1 MTRDEIMTLG
11 FEELEERANAIA
23 VETAEADKDQLETLN
38 AELDAIEERKKALN
52 IEIEERKKAAEAV
65 AKGAGKT
72 IEERTDKTMTFEEF
86 RNSKAYVDAFANYIK
101 TGKDEECRALIKEFR
116 MPQGGGSE
124 GTFLTENVLA
134 DGGNVPV
141 PAFVENRV
149 KTAWDRDEIFSRVTK
164 TFVKGN
170 LKVAVEV
177 EATAASIHTE
187 GTDAPNMEKVN
198 LAIINLVPKTIKKWV
213 AFSTEVLAMG
223 SEEFLMY
230 VYDEITYRIIQR
242 AAQEALTAIT
252 NNPNNLN
259 GLTVS
264 GTVTTATIIQAIAN
278 LSGEARDL
286 VLIASA
292 QTIANIRIA
301 ALNAGYAYDPFQGVT
316 PIAAPASIMGDAAI
330 VGDLSGVQANL
341 PEGANVRFVLDEY
354 SLAEKDLIK
363 LVGRLYAAI
372 AVVGLRMF
380 VIIDGISG
388 E

>member
-1 MTRDEIMTLG
+1 MTREEIANLG
-11 FEELEERANAIA
+11 YEELETRKAEIA
-23 VETAEADKDQLETLN
+23 VETDTATAEMIETLS
-38 AELDAIEERKKALN
+38 AELDMIEERKLALDK
-52 IEIEERKKAAEAV
+52 EVEERKKAAEAV
-65 AKGAGKT
+65 VAGAGKT
-72 IEERTDKTMTFEEF
+72 IESRKDNTMTFEEF

-116 MPQGGGSE
+116 MPQGGDST
-124 GTFLTENVLA
+124 TFTTTNVT
-134 DGGNVPV
+134 GGNVPV
-141 PAFVENRV
+141 PVFVENRV
-149 KTAWDRDEIFSRVTK
+149 KTAWERDEIFNRVTK

-170 LKVAVEV
+170 LKVAVET
-177 EATAASIHTE
+177 EADPAVIHNE
-187 GTDAPNMEKVN
+187 GTAAPNMEKVQ

-230 VYDEITYRIIQR
+230 VYDEITYRIIQK
-242 AAQEALTAIT
+242 AAEVALVAILG
-252 NNPNNLN
+252 NNNGLN

-264 GTVTTATIIQAIAN
+264 GTVTTANIIQAIAN

-301 ALNAGYAYDPFQGVT
+301 ALNAGYAYDPFQGAT
-316 PIAAPASIMGDAAI
+316 PIAAPASIIGNQAI

-372 AVVGLRMF
+372 DVVGLHMF
-380 VIIDGISG
+380 SVIDGQG

>member
-11 FEELEERANAIA
+11 FEELEERASAIA

-52 IEIEERKKAAEAV
+52 IEIVERKKAAEAV
-65 AKGAGKT
+65 VAGAGKT
-72 IEERTDKTMTFEEF
+72 IEERTENKMTFEEF

-116 MPQGGGSE
+116 AETKDPV
-124 GTFLTENVLA
+124 TFTTQNVG
-134 DGGNVPV
+134 GGNVPV
-141 PAFVENRV
+141 PTFVENRV
-149 KTAWDRDEIFSRVTK
+149 RTAWERDEIFNRVTK

-170 LKVAVEV
+170 LKVAVETS
-177 EATAASIHTE
+177 ATGADIHTE
-187 GTDAPNMEKVN
+187 GTPALDMERVE
-198 LAIINLVPKTIKKWV
+198 LAIVNLVPVTIKKWV

-223 SEEFLMY
+223 SEDFLMY
-230 VYDEITYRIIQR
+230 VYDEITYRIIQK
-242 AAQEALTAIT
+242 AAEMALNAIL
-252 NNPNNLN
+252 NDANHLN
-259 GLTVS
+259 GTAVS
-264 GTVTTATIIQAIAN
+264 GVVTTATIIQAIAN
-278 LSGEARDL
+278 LGGEARDL

-301 ALNAGYAYDPFQGVT
+301 ALTAGYAYDPFQGVT
-316 PIAAPASIMGDAAI
+316 PIAAPSGIIGDQAI

-354 SLAEKDLIK
+354 SLAEKDLVK

-372 AVVGLRMF
+372 DVVGLRMF
-380 VIIDGISG
+380 VVIDGQG

>member
-1 MTRDEIMTLG
+1 MTREEIANLG
-11 FEELEERANAIA
+11 YEELETRKAEIA
-23 VETAEADKDQLETLN
+23 VETDTATAEMIETLS
-38 AELDAIEERKKALN
+38 AELDMIEERKLALDK
-52 IEIEERKKAAEAV
+52 EVEERKKAAQAV
-65 AKGAGKT
+65 IAGAGKT
-72 IEERTDKTMTFEEF
+72 IEERTDNTMTFEEF

-124 GTFLTENVLA
+124 GTFLTENIT
-134 DGGNVPV
+134 DGNVPV
-141 PAFVENRV
+141 PTFVENRV
-149 KTAWDRDEIFSRVTK
+149 RTAWDRDEIFSRVTK

-170 LKVAVEV
+170 LKVAVEIG
-177 EATAASIHTE
+177 ATDASIHTE
-187 GTDAPNMEKVN
+187 GTKAPDMERVQ

-242 AAQEALTAIT
+242 ASQVALDAIT

-264 GTVTTATIIQAIAN
+264 GVVTTATIIQAIAN
-278 LSGEARDL
+278 LNPEARDL

-301 ALNAGYAYDPFQGVT
+301 ALNAGYAYDPFQGLT

-372 AVVGLRMF
+372 DVVGLHMF
-380 VIIDGISG
+380 AIIDGQG

>member
-1 MTRDEIMTLG
+1 MTREEIANLG
-11 FEELEERANAIA
+11 YEELETRKAEIA
-23 VETAEADKDQLETLN
+23 VETDTATAEMIETLS
-38 AELDAIEERKKALN
+38 AELDMIEERKLALDK
-52 IEIEERKKAAEAV
+52 EVEERKKAAEAV
-65 AKGAGKT
+65 VAGAGKT
-72 IEERTDKTMTFEEF
+72 IESRKDNTMTFEEF

-116 MPQGGGSE
+116 MPQSPGE
-124 GTFLTENVLA
+124 GTFLTENV
-134 DGGNVPV
+134 GGGLVPV
-141 PAFVENRV
+141 PAFVESRV
-149 KTAWDRDEIFSRVTK
+149 RTAWERDEIFNRVTK

-170 LKVAVEV
+170 LKVAVET
-177 EATAASIHTE
+177 EATGASIHVE
-187 GTDAPNMEKVN
+187 GGEAPAMEQVT
-198 LAIINLVPKTIKKWV
+198 LTVINLVPHTIKKWV

-230 VYDEITYRIIQR
+230 VYDEITYRIIQK
-242 AAQEALTAIT
+242 AAEIALSAILT
-252 NNPNNLN
+252 DANSLN
-259 GLTVS
+259 GDTVN

-292 QTIANIRIA
+292 QTIADIRIA

-316 PIAAPASIMGDAAI
+316 PIAAPAAVIGDAAI

-372 AVVGLRMF
+372 DVVGLHMF
-380 VIIDGISG
+380 VLIDGESG

>member
-1 MTRDEIMTLG
+1 MTREEIANLG
-11 FEELEERANAIA
+11 YEELETRKAEIA
-23 VETAEADKDQLETLN
+23 VETDTATAEMIETLS
-38 AELDAIEERKKALN
+38 AELDMIEERKLALDK
-52 IEIEERKKAAEAV
+52 EVETRKKAAEAV
-65 AKGAGKT
+65 IAGAGKT
-72 IEERTDKTMTFEEF
+72 IEERTENKMTFEEF

-116 MPQGGGSE
+116 AEPPGQ
-124 GTFLTENVLA
+124 GTFLTENA
-134 DGGNVPV
+134 TGGNVPV
-141 PAFVENRV
+141 PTFVEGRV
-149 KTAWDRDEIFSRVTK
+149 RTAWERDEIFNRVTK

-170 LKVAVEV
+170 LKVAVEI
-177 EATAASIHTE
+177 EADPAVIHTE
-187 GTDAPNMEKVN
+187 GTAAPAMERVT
-198 LAIINLVPKTIKKWV
+198 LTVINLTPQTIKKWV

-223 SEEFLMY
+223 SEDFLTY
-230 VYDEITYRIIQR
+230 VYDEITYRIIQK
-242 AAQEALTAIT
+242 AAEVALNAILNDT
-252 NNPNNLN
+252 NHLN
-259 GLTVS
+259 GMLVS

-316 PIAAPASIMGDAAI
+316 PIAAPSGVIGDQAI

-372 AVVGLRMF
+372 DVVGLRMF
-380 VIIDGISG
+380 SVIDGIAG

>member
-52 IEIEERKKAAEAV
+52 IEIVEKRKAAEAV
-65 AKGAGKT
+65 VAGAGKT
-72 IEERTDKTMTFEEF
+72 IESRKDNTMTFEEF

-101 TGKDEECRALIKEFR
+101 TGKDEECRALIKEYR
-116 MPQGGGSE
+116 AESPGS
-124 GTFLTENVLA
+124 GTFLTTNVS
-134 DGGNVPV
+134 GGIVPV
-141 PAFVENRV
+141 PTFIENRV
-149 KTAWDRDEIFSRVTK
+149 RTAWERDEIFNRVTK
-164 TFVKGN
+164 TFAKGN
-170 LKVAVEV
+170 LKVAVETS
-177 EATAASIHTE
+177 ASGASIHTE
-187 GTDAPNMEKVN
+187 GAEAPDMEQVQ
-198 LAIINLVPKTIKKWV
+198 LTIVNLVPSTIKKWV

-242 AAQEALTAIT
+242 AAQVALDAIL
-252 NNPNNLN
+252 NNVNNLN
-259 GLTVS
+259 GTGVS
-264 GTVTTATIIQAIAN
+264 GAVTTANIIQAIAN
-278 LSGEARDL
+278 LNPEARDL

-316 PIAAPASIMGDAAI
+316 PIAAPAGIMADAAI

-372 AVVGLRMF
+372 DVVGLHMF
-380 VIIDGISG
+380 VVIDGESG

>member
-1 MTRDEIMTLG
+1 MTREEIANLG
-11 FEELEERANAIA
+11 YEELETRKAEIA
-23 VETAEADKDQLETLN
+23 VETDTATAEMIETLS
-38 AELDAIEERKKALN
+38 AELDMIEERKLALDK
-52 IEIEERKKAAEAV
+52 EVEERKKAAEAV
-65 AKGAGKT
+65 VAGAGKT
-72 IEERTDKTMTFEEF
+72 IESRKDNTMTFEEF

-116 MPQGGGSE
+116 AQGEGS
-124 GTFLTENVLA
+124 GTFLTTNVG
-134 DGGNVPV
+134 GGNVPV
-141 PAFVENRV
+141 PVFVENRV
-149 KTAWDRDEIFSRVTK
+149 RTAWERDEIFNRVTK

-170 LKVAVEV
+170 LKVAVET
-177 EATAASIHTE
+177 EAYPAVIHTE
-187 GTDAPNMEKVN
+187 GTAAPDMEKVT
-198 LAIINLVPKTIKKWV
+198 LTVINLVPHTIKKWV

-223 SEEFLMY
+223 SEDFLMY
-230 VYDEITYRIIQR
+230 VYDEITYRIIQK
-242 AAQEALTAIT
+242 AAEIALTAILNNT
-252 NNPNNLN
+252 NSLN
-259 GLTVS
+259 GLPVS

-278 LSGEARDL
+278 LNPEARDL

-316 PIAAPASIMGDAAI
+316 PIAAPASIMGNQAI

-372 AVVGLRMF
+372 DVVGLKMF
-380 VIIDGISG
+380 VLIDGESG

>member
-1 MTRDEIMTLG
+1 MTREEIANLG
-11 FEELEERANAIA
+11 YEELETRKTEIA
-23 VETAEADKDQLETLN
+23 VETDTATAEMIETLS
-38 AELDAIEERKKALN
+38 AELDMIEERKLALDK
-52 IEIEERKKAAEAV
+52 EVEERKKAAQAV
-65 AKGAGKT
+65 IAGAGKT
-72 IEERTDKTMTFEEF
+72 IETRKESTMTFEEF

-116 MPQGGGSE
+116 AETPGT
-124 GTFLTENVLA
+124 GTFLTQNTT
-134 DGGNVPV
+134 GGNVPV
-141 PAFVENRV
+141 PTFVENRV
-149 KTAWDRDEIFSRVTK
+149 RTAWERDEIFNRVTK
-164 TFVKGN
+164 TFAKGN
-170 LKVAVEV
+170 LKVAVETQADPAV
-177 EATAASIHTE
+177 VHTE
-187 GTDAPNMEKVN
+187 GAEAPAMEKVE
-198 LAIINLVPKTIKKWV
+198 LKIVNLVPATIKKWV

-242 AAQEALTAIT
+242 AAQVALDDIL
-252 NNPNNLN
+252 NDVNRLN
-259 GLTVS
+259 GTSVS

-278 LSGEARDL
+278 LNPEARDL

-316 PIAAPASIMGDAAI
+316 PIAAPSGIIGDQAI

-372 AVVGLRMF
+372 AVVGLHMF
-380 VIIDGISG
+380 VVIDGHAG

>member
-1 MTRDEIMTLG
+1 MTREEIANLG
-11 FEELEERANAIA
+11 YEELETRKAEIA
-23 VETAEADKDQLETLN
+23 VETDTATAEMIETLS
-38 AELDAIEERKKALN
+38 AELDMIEERKLALDK
-52 IEIEERKKAAEAV
+52 EVEERKKAAEAV
-65 AKGAGKT
+65 VAGAGKT
-72 IEERTDKTMTFEEF
+72 IESRKDNTMTFEEF

-101 TGKDEECRALIKEFR
+101 TGKDEECRSLIKEYR
-116 MPQGGGSE
+116 AQGEGS
-124 GTFLTENVLA
+124 GTFLTQNVG
-134 DGGNVPV
+134 GGNVPV
-141 PAFVENRV
+141 PVFVENRV
-149 KTAWDRDEIFSRVTK
+149 KTAWERDEIFNRVTK

-177 EATAASIHTE
+177 MASPASIHTE
-187 GTDAPNMEKVN
+187 GADAPEMEAVT
-198 LAIINLVPKTIKKWV
+198 LTIVNLVPSTIKKWV
-213 AFSTEVLAMG
+213 AFSTEVLAMS
-223 SEEFLMY
+223 SEDFLLY
-230 VYDEITYRIIQR
+230 VYDEITYRIIQK
-242 AAQEALTAIT
+242 AAQMALSAILNDT
-252 NNPNNLN
+252 NTLN
-259 GLTVS
+259 GDTVN
-264 GTVTTATIIQAIAN
+264 GAVTTAAIIQAIAN

-316 PIAAPASIMGDAAI
+316 PIAAPADIMHDAAI

-372 AVVGLRMF
+372 DVVGLHMF
-380 VIIDGISG
+380 AIIDGESG

>member
-1 MTRDEIMTLG
+1 MTREEIANLG
-11 FEELEERANAIA
+11 YEELETRKTEIA
-23 VETAEADKDQLETLN
+23 VETDTATAEMIETLS
-38 AELDAIEERKKALN
+38 AELDMIEERKLALDK
-52 IEIEERKKAAEAV
+52 EVEERKKAAQAV
-65 AKGAGKT
+65 IAGAGKT
-72 IEERTDKTMTFEEF
+72 IETRKESTMTFEEF

-116 MPQGGGSE
+116 AETPGT
-124 GTFLTENVLA
+124 GTFLTQNTT
-134 DGGNVPV
+134 GGNVPV
-141 PAFVENRV
+141 PTFVENRV
-149 KTAWDRDEIFSRVTK
+149 RTAWERDEIFNRVTK

-170 LKVAVEV
+170 LKVAVETQADPAV
-177 EATAASIHTE
+177 VHTE
-187 GTDAPNMEKVN
+187 GAEAPAMEKVE
-198 LAIINLVPKTIKKWV
+198 LKIVNLVPATIKKWV

-230 VYDEITYRIIQR
+230 VYDEITYRIIQK
-242 AAQEALTAIT
+242 ASEIALTAILDDT
-252 NNPNNLN
+252 NSLR
-259 GLTVS
+259 GDDVS
-264 GTVTTATIIQAIAN
+264 GVVTTATIIQAIAN

-316 PIAAPASIMGDAAI
+316 PISAPAGLLSHGEAI

-372 AVVGLRMF
+372 GVVGMKMF
-380 VIIDGISG
+380 VLIDGQG

>member
-1 MTRDEIMTLG
+1 MTREEIANLG
-11 FEELEERANAIA
+11 YEELETRKAEIA
-23 VETAEADKDQLETLN
+23 VETDTATAEMIETLS
-38 AELDAIEERKKALN
+38 AELDMIEERKLALDK
-52 IEIEERKKAAEAV
+52 EVEERKKAAEAV
-65 AKGAGKT
+65 VAGAGKT
-72 IEERTDKTMTFEEF
+72 IETRKESTMTFEEF

-116 MPQGGGSE
+116 MPQSE
-124 GTFLTENVLA
+124 DSATFTTTNVT
-134 DGGNVPV
+134 GGNVPV
-141 PAFVENRV
+141 PVFVENRV
-149 KTAWDRDEIFSRVTK
+149 KTAWERDEIFNRVTK

-170 LKVAVEV
+170 LKVAVET
-177 EATAASIHTE
+177 EADPAAIHNEGTAAP
-187 GTDAPNMEKVN
+187 AMERVT
-198 LAIINLVPKTIKKWV
+198 LRVINLTPQTIKKWV

-230 VYDEITYRIIQR
+230 VYDEITYRIIQKAAER
-242 AAQEALTAIT
+242 ALVAILA
-252 NNPNNLN
+252 NNNGLN
-259 GLTVS
+259 GLPVS

-278 LSGEARDL
+278 LNPEARDL
-286 VLIASA
+286 VLVASA

-316 PIAAPASIMGDAAI
+316 PIAAPAAVIGDQAI

-372 AVVGLRMF
+372 DVVGLKMF
-380 VIIDGISG
+380 VVIDGQG

>member
-38 AELDAIEERKKALN
+38 AELDAIEERKKALD
-52 IEIEERKKAAEAV
+52 IEIVERKKAAEAV
-65 AKGAGKT
+65 VAGAGKT
-72 IEERTDKTMTFEEF
+72 IESRKDNTMTFEEF

-116 MPQGGGSE
+116 MPE
-124 GTFLTENVLA
+124 GQTSATFLTENV
-134 DGGNVPV
+134 GGGLVPV
-141 PAFVENRV
+141 PTFVENRV
-149 KTAWDRDEIFSRVTK
+149 KTAWERDEIFNRVTK
-164 TFVKGN
+164 TFAKGN
-170 LKVAVEV
+170 LKVAVEADADPAV
-177 EATAASIHTE
+177 IHTE
-187 GTDAPNMEKVN
+187 GASAPAMEGVT
-198 LAIINLVPKTIKKWV
+198 LTIINLTPQTIKKWI
-213 AFSTEVLAMG
+213 AFSTEVYAMS
-223 SEEFLMY
+223 SEEFLLY
-230 VYDEITYRIIQR
+230 VYDEITYRIVQR
-242 AAQEALTAIT
+242 AAQEALNAILNDT
-252 NNPNNLN
+252 NSLN
-259 GLTVS
+259 GTSVS
-264 GTVTTATIIQAIAN
+264 GTVTTAAIIQAIAN
-278 LSGEARDL
+278 LNPEARDL

-292 QTIANIRIA
+292 QTIADIRIA

-316 PIAAPASIMGDAAI
+316 PIAAPSGIIGDQAI

-372 AVVGLRMF
+372 DVVGLHMF
-380 VIIDGISG
+380 VVIDGQAG

>member
-52 IEIEERKKAAEAV
+52 IEIEVRKKAAEAV
-65 AKGAGKT
+65 VAGAGKT
-72 IEERTDKTMTFEEF
+72 IESRKDNTMTFEEF

-101 TGKDEECRALIKEFR
+101 TGKDEECRALIKEYR
-116 MPQGGGSE
+116 AQGEGS
-124 GTFLTENVLA
+124 GTFLTQNVG
-134 DGGNVPV
+134 GGNVPV
-141 PAFVENRV
+141 PVFIESRV
-149 KTAWDRDEIFSRVTK
+149 KTAWERDEIFSRITK

-177 EATAASIHTE
+177 GASPASLHTE
-187 GTDAPNMEKVN
+187 GADAPEMESVT
-198 LAIINLVPKTIKKWV
+198 LTIVNLVPSTIKKWV
-213 AFSTEVLAMG
+213 AFSTEVLAMS
-223 SEEFLMY
+223 SEDFLIY
-230 VYDEITYRIIQR
+230 VYDESTYRIIQR
-242 AAQEALTAIT
+242 AAQMALSAILNDT
-252 NNPNNLN
+252 NSLN
-259 GLTVS
+259 GDAVS
-264 GTVTTATIIQAIAN
+264 GAVTTAAIIQAIAN

-292 QTIANIRIA
+292 QTIANIKIA

-316 PIAAPASIMGDAAI
+316 PIAAPADIMHDQAI

-372 AVVGLRMF
+372 DVVGLQMF
-380 VIIDGISG
+380 AVIDGQG

>member
-1 MTRDEIMTLG
+1 MTREEIANLG
-11 FEELEERANAIA
+11 YEELETRKTEIA
-23 VETAEADKDQLETLN
+23 VETDTATAEMIETLS
-38 AELDAIEERKKALN
+38 AELDMIEERKLALDK
-52 IEIEERKKAAEAV
+52 EVEERKKAAQAV
-65 AKGAGKT
+65 IAGAGKT
-72 IEERTDKTMTFEEF
+72 IETRKESTMTFEEF

-116 MPQGGGSE
+116 AETPGT
-124 GTFLTENVLA
+124 GTFLTQNTT
-134 DGGNVPV
+134 GGNVPV
-141 PAFVENRV
+141 PTFVENRV
-149 KTAWDRDEIFSRVTK
+149 RTAWERDEIFNRVTK

-170 LKVAVEV
+170 LKVAVETQADPAV
-177 EATAASIHTE
+177 VHTE
-187 GTDAPNMEKVN
+187 GAEAPAMEKVQ
-198 LAIINLVPKTIKKWV
+198 LKIVNLVPATIKKWV

-230 VYDEITYRIIQR
+230 VYDEITYRIIQK
-242 AAQEALTAIT
+242 ASEIALTAILDDT
-252 NNPNNLN
+252 NSLR
-259 GLTVS
+259 GDDVS
-264 GTVTTATIIQAIAN
+264 GVVTTATIIQAIAN

-316 PIAAPASIMGDAAI
+316 PISAPAGLLSHGEAI

-372 AVVGLRMF
+372 GVVGMKMF
-380 VIIDGISG
+380 VLIDGHAG

>member
-11 FEELEERANAIA
+11 FEELEERASAIA

-52 IEIEERKKAAEAV
+52 IEIVERKKAAEAV
-65 AKGAGKT
+65 VAGAGKT
-72 IEERTDKTMTFEEF
+72 IEERTENKMTFEEF

-116 MPQGGGSE
+116 AESKDPV
-124 GTFLTENVLA
+124 TFTTQNVG
-134 DGGNVPV
+134 GGNVPV
-141 PAFVENRV
+141 PTFVENRV
-149 KTAWDRDEIFSRVTK
+149 RTAWERDEIFNRVTK

-170 LKVAVEV
+170 LKVAVETS
-177 EATAASIHTE
+177 ATGADIHTE
-187 GTDAPNMEKVN
+187 GTPALDMERVE
-198 LAIINLVPKTIKKWV
+198 LAIVNLVPVTIKKWV

-223 SEEFLMY
+223 SEDFLMY
-230 VYDEITYRIIQR
+230 VYDEITYRIIQK
-242 AAQEALTAIT
+242 AAEMALNAIL
-252 NNPNNLN
+252 NDANHLN
-259 GLTVS
+259 GTAVS
-264 GTVTTATIIQAIAN
+264 GVVTTATIIQAIAN
-278 LSGEARDL
+278 LGGEARDL

-301 ALNAGYAYDPFQGVT
+301 ALNAKYAYDPFQGLT
-316 PIAAPASIMGDAAI
+316 PITAPAGILDHGDAI

-372 AVVGLRMF
+372 DVVGLKMF
-380 VIIDGISG
+380 VHIDGIAG

>member
-1 MTRDEIMTLG
+1 MTREEIANLG
-11 FEELEERANAIA
+11 YEELEARKAEIA
-23 VETAEADKDQLETLN
+23 VETDTATAEMIETLS
-38 AELDAIEERKKALN
+38 AELDMIEERKLALDK
-52 IEIEERKKAAEAV
+52 EVEERKKAAEAV
-65 AKGAGKT
+65 IAGAGKT
-72 IEERTDKTMTFEEF
+72 IESRKESTMTFEEF

-116 MPQGGGSE
+116 MPQSGGSE
-124 GTFLTENVLA
+124 GTFLTTNV

-149 KTAWDRDEIFSRVTK
+149 KTAWERDEIFSRITK

-170 LKVAVEV
+170 LKVAVETS
-177 EATAASIHTE
+177 ATGADIHTE
-187 GTDAPNMEKVN
+187 GTPALDMERVE
-198 LAIINLVPKTIKKWV
+198 LAIVNLVPVTIKKWV

-230 VYDEITYRIIQR
+230 VYDEITYRIIQK
-242 AAQEALTAIT
+242 AAQMALNAIL
-252 NNPNNLN
+252 NDANHLN
-259 GLTVS
+259 GTAVS
-264 GTVTTATIIQAIAN
+264 GAVTTAAIIQAIAN

-301 ALNAGYAYDPFQGVT
+301 ALNAGYAYDPFQGLT
-316 PIAAPASIMGDAAI
+316 PITAPAGILDHGDAI

-372 AVVGLRMF
+372 DVVGLHMF
-380 VIIDGISG
+380 SVIDGIAG

>member
-1 MTRDEIMTLG
+1 MTREEIANLG
-11 FEELEERANAIA
+11 YEELETRKAEIA
-23 VETAEADKDQLETLN
+23 VETDTATAEMIETLS
-38 AELDAIEERKKALN
+38 AELDMIEERKLALDK
-52 IEIEERKKAAEAV
+52 EVEERKKAAEAV
-65 AKGAGKT
+65 VAGAGKT
-72 IEERTDKTMTFEEF
+72 IESRKESTMTFEEF

-116 MPQGGGSE
+116 AESPGS
-124 GTFLTENVLA
+124 GTFLTTNVS
-134 DGGNVPV
+134 GGIVPV
-141 PAFVENRV
+141 PTFVENRV
-149 KTAWDRDEIFSRVTK
+149 RTAWERDEIFNRVTK
-164 TFVKGN
+164 TFAKGN
-170 LKVAVEV
+170 LKVAVETS
-177 EATAASIHTE
+177 ASGASIHTE
-187 GTDAPNMEKVN
+187 GAEAPDMEQVQ
-198 LAIINLVPKTIKKWV
+198 LTIVNLVPSTIKKWV

-230 VYDEITYRIIQR
+230 VYDEITYRIIQK
-242 AAQEALTAIT
+242 ASEIALDAIL
-252 NNPNNLN
+252 NNVNNLN
-259 GLTVS
+259 GTGVS
-264 GTVTTATIIQAIAN
+264 GEVTTANIIQAIAN
-278 LSGEARDL
+278 LNPEARDL

-316 PIAAPASIMGDAAI
+316 PIAAPSGVIGDQAI

-372 AVVGLRMF
+372 DVVGLHMF
-380 VIIDGISG
+380 VVIDGESG

>member
-1 MTRDEIMTLG
+1 MTREEIANLG
-11 FEELEERANAIA
+11 YEELETRKAEIA
-23 VETAEADKDQLETLN
+23 VETDTATAEMIETLS
-38 AELDAIEERKKALN
+38 AELDMIEERKLALDK
-52 IEIEERKKAAEAV
+52 EVEERKKAAQAV
-65 AKGAGKT
+65 IAGAGKT
-72 IEERTDKTMTFEEF
+72 IESRKDNTMTFEEF

-101 TGKDEECRALIKEFR
+101 TGKDEECRALIKEYR
-116 MPQGGGSE
+116 AQGDTDS
-124 GTFLTENVLA
+124 TFLTENTEIV
-134 DGGNVPV
+134 GEGHVPV
-141 PAFVENRV
+141 PTFVESRV
-149 KTAWDRDEIFSRVTK
+149 RTAWERDEIFNRVTK

-170 LKVAVEV
+170 LKVAVET
-177 EATAASIHTE
+177 EADPAVIHYEGIAAP
-187 GTDAPNMEKVN
+187 DMEKVT
-198 LAIINLVPKTIKKWV
+198 LTVINLVPHTIKKWV

-223 SEEFLMY
+223 SEDFLMY
-230 VYDEITYRIIQR
+230 VYDEITYRIIQK
-242 AAQEALTAIT
+242 AAEIALTAILNNT
-252 NNPNNLN
+252 NSLN
-259 GLTVS
+259 GLPVS

-278 LSGEARDL
+278 LNPEARDL

-316 PIAAPASIMGDAAI
+316 PIAAPASIMGNQAI

-372 AVVGLRMF
+372 DVVGLKMF
-380 VIIDGISG
+380 VRIDGIAG